1 MQTPAIPLAGNRSYS
16 DIVCDSRQATPG
28 CLFVSIPGTTG
39 TGEQFI
45 DAARAAGAAAVLG
58 AALACDYYTP
68 APREAFAEACA
79 THFRRPSEKLL
90 LCGLTGTNGKT
101 TTAWLLRDM
110 LAQGGLLPGLITT
123 VAVQWPGH
131 DQSAERTTPDAR
143 TLQSTLA
150 AFVDAGCRAA
160 VMEVS
165 SHAIDQSRI
174 GSTRFALT
182 LFTNLTQ
189 DHLDYH
195 GSMEAYYEAK
205 ARFFR
210 ENPAVPAVINA
221 DDPYG
226 KRLLRELA
234 AAGHTRLFPYTPS
247 ALNAVFSIDGIEA
260 EIPLGNRTIAFK
272 TALCGRYN
280 LANILAAATAAH
292 ALGVSAEAILTAIAR
307 AKPQWGRLEPAAPGI
322 FIDYAHTDDALTNV
336 LTTLRE
342 CTAGRLICLFGCGG
356 DRDRTKR
363 PKMAAAVDA
372 LADIAIV
379 TSDNPRTEDP
389 DAIIQDILP
398 GFTRLTPLTIPDRR
412 DAIRH
417 ALTLKTPQDAILIAG
432 KGHETYQEIHGV
444 RHPFSDAAAVK
455 DLLTL

>member
-1 MQTPAIPLAGNRSYS
+1 MKTPPITLAGNRSYS
-16 DIVCDSRQATPG
+16 DVVCDSRLVTPG

-39 TGEQFI
+39 TGDQYI
-45 DAARAAGAAAVLG
+45 ATARAAGAAAVLG
-58 AALACDYYTP
+58 AAVACDYYTP
-68 APREAFAEACA
+68 TPREAFAEACA
-79 THFRRPSEKLL
+79 QHYGRPAEQLL

-123 VAVQWPGH
+123 VAVQWPSH
-131 DQSAERTTPDAR
+131 ETVSDRTTPDAR

-150 AFVDAGCRAA
+150 TFVSAGCRAA

-165 SHAIDQSRI
+165 SHAIDQARI
-174 GSTRFALT
+174 GSTPFALT

-195 GSMEAYYEAK
+195 GDMEAYYQVK
-205 ARFFR
+205 ARLFK
-210 ENPAVPAVINA
+210 ENLTVPAVINQ

-226 KRLLRELA
+226 NRLLDELKA
-234 AAGHTRLFPYTPS
+234 LGHTALYPYSPS
-247 ALNAVFSIDGIEA
+247 AIQASFSINGIAA
-260 EIPLGNRTIAFK
+260 EIPLGKRLLSFK

-292 ALGVSAEAILTAIAR
+292 ALGVNTDAILTAIVQAQ
-307 AKPQWGRLEPAAPGI
+307 PHWGRLEPAAPGI
-322 FIDYAHTDDALTNV
+322 FIDYAHTDDALVNV

-342 CTAGRLICLFGCGG
+342 CTSGRLICLFGCGG
-356 DRDRTKR
+356 DRDKTKR
-363 PKMAAAVDA
+363 PKMAAAVDRI
-372 LADIAIV
+372 ADLAIV

-389 DAIIQDILP
+389 EAIIADILP
-398 GFTRLTPLTIPDRR
+398 GFTQTKPITICDRR
-412 DAIRH
+412 EAIKR
-417 ALTLKTPQDAILIAG
+417 ALALKEPTDTILIAG

-444 RHPFSDAAAVK
+444 KYPFSDADVVRE
-455 DLLTL
+455 LLK